1 MRRVLLILMIALLP
15 VRGWAADNMGLVMA
29 VAGVSAQQSTVPAM
43 SDAGP
48 ATSAGAQKFWGMA
61 ADCPMRV
68 SPAADG
74 DQSAS
79 NTGCTTCQLCMA
91 VFTSQ
96 AFTFIGTTL
105 LPQAPPGLGSTL
117 FSSAERVAGFK
128 PPIS

>member
-1 MRRVLLILMIALLP
+1 MHRVLLILMIALLP
-15 VRGWAADNMGLVMA
+15 VRGWAADNMGLSMA
-29 VAGVSAQQSTVPAM
+29 VAEVIQRSSSVASESSLTSAQSTQSLF
-43 SDAGP
+43 S
-48 ATSAGAQKFWGMA
+48 MA

-79 NTGCTTCQLCMA
+79 HTGCTTCQLCMA

-96 AFTFIGTTL
+96 VFTFIGTTL
-105 LPQAPPGLGSTL
+105 LPLAPPGLGSTR
-117 FSSAERVAGFK
+117 FSSAERAAGFK

>member
-15 VRGWAADNMGLVMA
+15 LRGWAADNMGLVMA
-29 VAGVSAQQSTVPAM
+29 VAEVSAHQSTVSAVP
-43 SDAGP
+43 DAGP
-48 ATSAGAQKFWGMA
+48 ATSAGAQTFLSMA
-61 ADCPMRV
+61 ADCPMRA

-79 NTGCTTCQLCMA
+79 HTGCTTCQLCMG

-96 AFTFIGTTL
+96 AFTLIGTTL
-105 LPQAPPGLGSTL
+105 LPQAPPGLGSTR